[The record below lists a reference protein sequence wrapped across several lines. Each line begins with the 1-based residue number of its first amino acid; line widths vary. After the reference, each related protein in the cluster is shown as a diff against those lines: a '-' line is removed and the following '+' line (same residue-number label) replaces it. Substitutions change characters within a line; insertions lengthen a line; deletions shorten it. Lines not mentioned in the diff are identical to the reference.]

1 MESTSK
7 KVVFKDRVEVYA
19 TDKCSQFAT
28 GQLLRLHP
36 VQAEDWIKNGK
47 ASKTKPEPTAAKPAG
62 KPAGKGKGKEAN
74 EPTEPTEPTE
84 PAI

>member
-36 VQAEDWIKNGK
+36 IQAEDWIKNGK
-47 ASKTKPEPTAAKPAG
+47 ASKTKPEPSTAKPVG
-62 KPAGKGKGKEAN
+62 KGAGKGAKAPA
-74 EPTEPTEPTE
+74 EPEEE

>member
-7 KVVFKDRVEVYA
+7 NVVFKDRVEVYA

-47 ASKTKPEPTAAKPAG
+47 ASKTKPESSTAKPAG
-62 KPAGKGKGKEAN
+62 KAAGKAAKAPAAPE
-74 EPTEPTEPTE
+74 EE